1 MTLRNSVGAV
11 CIAVLGVALVACG
24 KPQTAQPT
32 QSSQVAWQSPQLP
45 SEPVLE
51 PEALELLQAMSAR
64 LAAARTMSFTA
75 LSTYESPARTGH
87 PLAYTT
93 LSQVTLQRPDKLRV
107 ITPADGSP
115 SELYYDGKV
124 MTAYSP
130 ETRLVAV
137 TDAPS
142 TIDAMLK
149 VAYDKAALYFP
160 FTDVIVAD
168 PYRDL
173 AAGLKL
179 AFVIGQSRVVG
190 GTRTDMVAIANDVLQ
205 AEFWIGADDHL
216 PRMIRATFF
225 DEPGNYRHVVEFSN
239 WRLNPAI
246 APGTFAAT
254 RAAGARRIEFARPDA
269 VGAQQ
274 QPAR

>member
-1 MTLRNSVGAV
+1 M
-11 CIAVLGVALVACG
+11 
-24 KPQTAQPT
+24 
-32 QSSQVAWQSPQLP
+32 
-45 SEPVLE
+45 
-51 PEALELLQAMSAR
+51 
-64 LAAARTMSFTA
+64 
-75 LSTYESPARTGH
+75 
-87 PLAYTT
+87 
-93 LSQVTLQRPDKLRV
+93 TLQRPDKLRV

-115 SELYYDGKV
+115 SELNYDGKV

-225 DEPGNYRHVVEFSN
+225 DEPGNYRHVVASRTR
-239 WRLNPAI
+239 RLNPTI

>member
-1 MTLRNSVGAV
+1 MTLQNSVGAV

-64 LAAARTMSFTA
+64 LAAARSMSFTA
-75 LSTYESPARTGH
+75 LITYESPARTGH

-239 WRLNPAI
+239 WRLNPTI